1 MAQNMFL
8 KQNLLALSSSH
19 PSLSVEVGKVGES
32 SYVKFRETRKGM
44 RIPVLL
50 LESREYPLYSTIDPL
65 REAQRFYQSSA
76 GGGYLVFFGLGAG
89 YHIRPFLERNDI
101 SGFLIIDFDLS
112 LFRSILAHFDL
123 RDIILD
129 ERVRFLIDP
138 TEEEISQDILH
149 NYLPAVSGDLRILRL
164 RSRVRTLEESFTG
177 AGRAMRRVL
186 DPLSEDYSVQSYF
199 GKRWFYNSVM
209 NLSTAEETANR
220 LPPLRKAL
228 ITAAGPSLE
237 TQIDE
242 IQEERRDGTLI
253 ATDTSLSFLLK
264 KGIVPD
270 LVISIDC
277 QHITYHHF
285 ISGYPREIPLVL
297 DLASPRHLT
306 GLSEKPVFFTSGH
319 PFSRYVNRIWRRFPY
334 IDTSGGNVGHAA
346 VSLADSLGAHRI
358 LLYGAD
364 FSFPRGKS
372 YVRGTYLYPYFQG
385 MELRTKPAESLFFDF
400 IFRNPEII
408 RSRKKN
414 ILRYTT
420 KPMISYKRRLEEASI
435 DIRGRLEAVEGD
447 GEDVIPAEKPVHRPR
462 TAIVGTIFSAGSPSM
477 PWRDFLLS
485 YDELLSGLPEP
496 KESLAQYRSILSE
509 EQLDVVTTLFPT
521 SAAIRREQEMKGE
534 TAGGA
539 RILKDVISWSRM
551 IIAHRLAS
559 SE

>member
-1 MAQNMFL
+1 MEQTTYL

-19 PSLSVEVGKVGES
+19 PALSVEVGKIGES
-32 SYVKFRETRKGM
+32 PEVTFRETRNGM

-50 LESREYPLYSTIDPL
+50 LDSREYPLYSTIDPL
-65 REAQRFYQSSA
+65 REAKRFYQSSA
-76 GGGYLVFFGLGAG
+76 AGGYLVFFGLGAG
-89 YHIRPFLERNDI
+89 YHIRPFLERTDI
-101 SGFLIIDFDLS
+101 SGFLIIDFDVS

-149 NYLPAVSGDLRILRL
+149 NYLPAVSGDLRILSL
-164 RSRVRTLEESFTG
+164 RSRVRTLEKSFSG
-177 AGRAMRRVL
+177 AGRAMRRVI

-209 NLSTAEETANR
+209 NLSIAEETANR

-237 TQIDE
+237 SQIDE
-242 IQEERRDGTLI
+242 LKEERNDGTLI

-264 KGIVPD
+264 KGIIPD

-306 GLSEKPVFFTSGH
+306 GLSDKPVFFTSGH
-319 PFSRYVNRIWRRFPY
+319 PFSRYVNQNWRRFPY

-372 YVRGTYLYPYFQG
+372 YVRGSYLYPYFHG
-385 MELRTKPAESLFFDF
+385 MEMRTKPAEGLFFDF
-400 IFRNPEII
+400 IFRNPEIL
-408 RSRKKN
+408 RSRKN
-414 ILRYTT
+414 EVLRYTT

-435 DIRGRLEAVEGD
+435 AIRGRLEAVEGD
-447 GEDVIPAEKPVHRPR
+447 GETVLSAEKPSQRPR
-462 TAIVGTIFSAGSPSM
+462 SAIVGTMFSAGSPSM

-485 YDELLSGLPEP
+485 YDQLLSRLPEP
-496 KESLAQYRSILSE
+496 KESLAQYRSILSQ
-509 EQLDVVTTLFPT
+509 EQLDVATTLFPT
-521 SAAIRREQEMKGE
+521 SAAIRREQEMKGH

-539 RILKDVISWSRM
+539 HILKDVISWSRM